1 MLRNDVTSETEFLRN
16 LNISKGNN
24 AEDVL
29 LSFHLFQIVV
39 GVRSVF
45 GTPFAR
51 SVSIVIYEAQ
61 PETKARAFGFAFV
74 HSVHGEELRTMRR
87 SVLVVAKRANLDS
100 TV

>member
-1 MLRNDVTSETEFLRN
+1 MLRNDMTSETEFLRN

-45 GTPFAR
+45 GTPLAR
-51 SVSIVIYEAQ
+51 SVSIIYEAQ
-61 PETKARAFGFAFV
+61 PETKARAFGFAF
-74 HSVHGEELRTMRR
+74 
-87 SVLVVAKRANLDS
+87 
-100 TV
+100 TVYMEKNCARCDVPCSL